1 MALYYHVLK
10 GTYTGESWSFGIHT
24 TGAAGVDDAQ
34 TAWGLAVA
42 AFGNA
47 TYLADLP
54 PEVEFIE
61 ATTAEITQAT
71 GVQVTKRADPRNEV
85 GTSAAD
91 GLPCQ
96 ITPVVSL
103 RTALATRAGRGR
115 FYAPSPAVDTQVQ
128 GRMGATAQGHLADAA
143 EDMFASLVGDGYT
156 PVLYSRTAHTVTEI
170 TSLDVGDVLD
180 TQRRRRNKLI
190 ETRVSRVV

>member
-1 MALYYHVLK
+1 MALFHHVLR

-24 TGAAGVDDAQ
+24 TGTATVDEAQ

-47 TYLADLP
+47 TYLGDLP

-61 ATTAEITQAT
+61 ITTAELNQAT
-71 GVQVTKRADPRNEV
+71 GTQITRRADPRSEV

-103 RTALATRAGRGR
+103 RTNQATRAGRGR

-143 EDMFASLVGDGYT
+143 EDMFASLVGDGLT
-156 PVLYSRTAHTVTEI
+156 PVLYSRTTFTTNQI

-180 TQRRRRNKLI
+180 TQRRRRSKLV
-190 ETRVSRVV
+190 ESRVSRLV